1 MKNRDIADK
10 NHKTLNPLSAPALYN
25 AHYSGGKDETLV
37 VDPATGRLSH
47 YELLSK
53 TNDTKTGF
61 QSAVMID
68 RGTGHAVILYKGMD
82 TPLMNEGNGRL
93 GFLRDAYTA
102 AQSLLG
108 FKKSYQT
115 AGAEKTYLD
124 TINHPDVKTVELV
137 GFSLGTLHVN
147 YMAAKYG
154 AVGTVLSDLGIAD
167 NTLTH
172 LFNKKS
178 GAENDP
184 NALMNKLKE
193 NITVLHM
200 GLDIIPRL
208 FGAGPSR
215 GNVISL
221 DEGDN
226 PDLSGLTH
234 RTEVYRDKAKKL
246 AEGTPAPALAP
257 APA

>member
-1 MKNRDIADK
+1 MENKDIANK
-10 NHKTLNPLSAPALYN
+10 NHKTLNPLSAPELYN
-25 AHYSGGKDETLV
+25 AHYSGGKDEALIV
-37 VDPATGRLSH
+37 NPSNGRLSRF
-47 YELLSK
+47 ELMSK
-53 TNDTKTGF
+53 TNDAKTGF

-68 RGTGHAVILYKGMD
+68 RDTGHAVILYKGMD

-115 AGAEKTYLD
+115 PGAEKVYLD
-124 TINHPDVKTVELV
+124 TINHPDVKSVELV

-184 NALMNKLKE
+184 NALMNTLKG

-200 GLDIIPRL
+200 GLDIIPQL
-208 FGAGPSR
+208 FGVGPSR
-215 GNVISL
+215 GHVISL
-221 DEGDN
+221 DEGDK

-234 RTEVYRDKAKKL
+234 RTEVYRDKARKL
-246 AEGTPAPALAP
+246 ADGMLPAPPP
-257 APA
+257 ASA